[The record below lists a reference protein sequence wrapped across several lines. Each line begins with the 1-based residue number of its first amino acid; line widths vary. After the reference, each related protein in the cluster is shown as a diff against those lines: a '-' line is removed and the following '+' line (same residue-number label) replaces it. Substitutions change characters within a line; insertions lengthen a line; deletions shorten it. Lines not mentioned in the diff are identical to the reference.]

1 MTVAEFIER
10 LSKAPQ
16 EMAIVLSHPV
26 TGPFQIEDMG
36 VYELEYTVNVDGVDA
51 PVTSQMVVVGVV
63 DENALENN

>member
-16 EMAIVLSHPV
+16 EMPIVLSHPT
-26 TGPFQIEDMG
+26 TGPFNIEDMG
-36 VYELEYTVNVDGVDA
+36 IYELEYTVNIDGVTT

-63 DENALENN
+63 DENDLEQ